1 MKRILLTIAIIASI
15 IITACTKPETPIPEP
30 EPESYMGYLRSEHP
44 NIKIPGISINDK
56 IIYDLKSAIS
66 MSGSICGA
74 WTSLY
79 SGRFTY
85 LDVVNYD
92 IPPMVEIYVI
102 PEESRFWIHI
112 SKNIL
117 YDNEVEYEII
127 GEEVSYKTDNIQ
139 SIKIKEAEVI
149 IDKEN
154 LKTDICKFDIE
165 ITIPEYVIEIIYY
178 GNSHH
183 REIYDPIPVHP

>member
-1 MKRILLTIAIIASI
+1 MKRILFTIAIIISL
-15 IITACTKPETPIPEP
+15 TACSKPETPIPEP
-30 EPESYMGYLRSEHP
+30 EPESYRGYLRSEHP
-44 NIKIPGISINDK
+44 NIKIPGISVNDK

-66 MSGSICGA
+66 MSGPGINGVY
-74 WTSLY
+74 TSVY

-85 LDVVNYD
+85 YDVMDYE
-92 IPPMVEIYVI
+92 IPPMLEIGIV
-102 PEESRFWIHI
+102 PETAWFSIYI
-112 SKNIL
+112 SKNII
-117 YDNEVEYEII
+117 YGNEIRYITV
-127 GEEVSYKTDNIQ
+127 GENVIDKTDNIQ

-183 REIYDPIPVHP
+183 REIYEPIPVHP

>member
-1 MKRILLTIAIIASI
+1 MKRILFTIAIIISL
-15 IITACTKPETPIPEP
+15 TACSKPETPIPEP
-30 EPESYMGYLRSEHP
+30 EPESYRGYLRSEHP
-44 NIKIPGISINDK
+44 NIKIPGISVNDK

-66 MSGSICGA
+66 MSGPGINGVY
-74 WTSLY
+74 TSVY

-85 LDVVNYD
+85 YDVMDYE
-92 IPPMVEIYVI
+92 IPPMLEIGIV
-102 PEESRFWIHI
+102 PETAWFSIYI
-112 SKNIL
+112 SKNII
-117 YDNEVEYEII
+117 YGNEISYITV
-127 GEEVSYKTDNIQ
+127 GEEVIDKTDNIQ

>member
-1 MKRILLTIAIIASI
+1 MKKILFAIAIIAS
-15 IITACTKPETPIPEP
+15 ITACTKPETPILEP
-30 EPESYMGYLRSEHP
+30 EPESYRGYLRSEHP
-44 NIKIPGISINDK
+44 NIKIPGISVNDK

-66 MSGSICGA
+66 MSGPGINGVY
-74 WTSLY
+74 TSVY

-85 LDVVNYD
+85 YDVMDYE
-92 IPPMVEIYVI
+92 IPPMLEIGIV
-102 PEESRFWIHI
+102 PETAWFSIYI
-112 SKNIL
+112 SKNII
-117 YDNEVEYEII
+117 YGNEIRYITV
-127 GEEVSYKTDNIQ
+127 GEEVIDKTDNIQ

-183 REIYDPIPVHP
+183 REIYEPIPVHP

>member
-1 MKRILLTIAIIASI
+1 MKKILFTIAIIASI
-15 IITACTKPETPIPEP
+15 TACSKQETPIPEP
-30 EPESYMGYLRSEHP
+30 EPESYRGYLRSEHP
-44 NIKIPGISINDK
+44 NIKIPGISVNDK

-66 MSGSICGA
+66 MSGPGINGVY
-74 WTSLY
+74 TSVY

-85 LDVVNYD
+85 YDVMDYE
-92 IPPMVEIYVI
+92 IPPMLEIGIV
-102 PEESRFWIHI
+102 PETAWFSIYI
-112 SKNIL
+112 SKNII
-117 YDNEVEYEII
+117 YGNEIRYITV
-127 GEEVSYKTDNIQ
+127 GEEVIDKTDNIQ

-154 LKTDICKFDIE
+154 LKTDICKFNIE

-183 REIYDPIPVHP
+183 REIYEPIPVHP